1 MWREPKKQG
10 AGVNPTA
17 RCWRTARSAAA
28 HVARFAGV
36 EHNAPSSDRNTAS
49 RPFTPPCPPCPP
61 LSSKP
66 FTPPWPAP
74 PVRLQDARPAPS
86 GPPVRRTMRREPAP
100 PRPQQAMN
108 RPWATAGALLLW
120 GLACNTSLAQPSAER
135 GLAVYEAHCSSCH
148 SPDAHGDGPAHRG
161 VVGRRAGALRDFD
174 YSPALRNSRIL
185 WTRATL
191 KAWLTNPE
199 ALIPARAWT
208 TSWTMRVTART
219 WWPIWPRSNARG
231 RWQVWQVWGVWGRSD
246 GPITPSRAHC
256 AAG

>member
-1 MWREPKKQG
+1 
-10 AGVNPTA
+10 
-17 RCWRTARSAAA
+17 
-28 HVARFAGV
+28 
-36 EHNAPSSDRNTAS
+36 
-49 RPFTPPCPPCPP
+49 
-61 LSSKP
+61 
-66 FTPPWPAP
+66 
-74 PVRLQDARPAPS
+74 
-86 GPPVRRTMRREPAP
+86 MRREPAP

-199 ALIPARAWT
+199 ALIPGQGMDYQLDDARDREDVVAYLAT
-208 TSWTMRVTART
+208 LKRT
-219 WWPIWPRSNARG
+219 RPLA
-231 RWQVWQVWGVWGRSD
+231 GVAGVGGV
-246 GPITPSRAHC
+246 GPK
-256 AAG
+256 